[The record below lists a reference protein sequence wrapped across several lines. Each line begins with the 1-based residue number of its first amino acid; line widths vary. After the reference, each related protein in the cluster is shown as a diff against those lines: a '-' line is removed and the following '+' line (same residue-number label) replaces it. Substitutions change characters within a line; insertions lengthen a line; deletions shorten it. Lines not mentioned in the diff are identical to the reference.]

1 MSTHYLEKHSYKGS
15 YGDHPEPWEVTFL
28 CGLCREELW
37 TETEGYGSTAGDPE
51 EALEAHIR
59 GVEGHEEGEDEEL
72 DAAIELL
79 SADVAPE
86 PVPA

>member
-1 MSTHYLEKHSYKGS
+1 MSTHYLEKHSFRGS
-15 YGDHPEPWEVTFL
+15 YGDHPEPWEITFL

-37 TETEGYGSTAGDPE
+37 SETEGYGSTASDPE

-59 GVEGHEEGEDEEL
+59 EVERPDEEDEEL
-72 DAAIELL
+72 DAELESL
-79 SADVAPE
+79 SAELTPE

>member
-1 MSTHYLEKHSYKGS
+1 MSTHYLEEHSYKGS

-37 TETEGYGSTAGDPE
+37 SETEGYGSTPGDPE

-59 GVEGHEEGEDEEL
+59 EVEGPEGEDEEL
-72 DAAIELL
+72 DAAIKSL
-79 SADVAPE
+79 SADVR
-86 PVPA
+86 PVPVPV